1 MKTLQIE
8 EGKAKELYKTA
19 SNEFKSML
27 EDSFG
32 KNFFNNDWME
42 LWEKWQKKH
51 NLNIQLPF
59 QNPKNAE
66 EESSNAHHM
75 LIHIVPIERGADF
88 VPDYDNSSQDKYE
101 PRFYMGSSGFGF
113 SYSYCDDWAAAADCG
128 SRLCSPTHKVCMR
141 IAEEFLPIYKKKLM
155 YQSK

>member
-19 SNEFKSML
+19 SPEFKAML

-32 KNFFNNDWME
+32 KHFFNNDWME

-51 NLNIQLPF
+51 KLNISLPF
-59 QNPKNAE
+59 PDAKTIE

-75 LIHIVPIERGADF
+75 LIHIVPIERGKF
-88 VPDYDNSSQDKYE
+88 NPDYDNGSQWKYE

-113 SYSYCDDWAAAADCG
+113 SSSDFDGWNADAVCG
-128 SRLCSPTHKVCMR
+128 SRLCSGSAEDCER
-141 IAEEFLPIYKKKLM
+141 IAKEFLPIYKKKLM
-155 YQSK
+155 YQPK